1 MTSPTEQSDRVAV
14 IAQEIMEMIKSEVP
28 VANLTPES
36 TLQEGG
42 MDSLRVMSLVLRI
55 EARYDIELDA
65 DDGGDLN
72 TVRDLAQLVLRR
84 IENQP

>member
-1 MTSPTEQSDRVAV
+1 MTHTDQSDRVEMV
-14 IAQEIMEMIKSEVP
+14 TREIIEMIRSEVP
-28 VANLTPES
+28 AAILTAES
-36 TLQEGG
+36 ALQEGG

-65 DDGGDLN
+65 DDGGDLR

-84 IENQP
+84 VDGQP

>member
-1 MTSPTEQSDRVAV
+1 MTHTDQSDRVEMV
-14 IAQEIMEMIKSEVP
+14 NREIIEMLRSEVP
-28 VANLTPES
+28 AANLTAES
-36 TLQEGG
+36 ALQEGG

-65 DDGGDLN
+65 DDGGDLR

-84 IENQP
+84 VDGQP